1 MSNSKFKI
9 YELNKNDNE
18 GISFSANNIEKL
30 VVSRDRIVQKFNYLF
45 AYEKSYDTI
54 NRYYNLLL
62 VEYYEFLDALKDPDQ
77 TLYEALEELADIV
90 LYQNSLVNELRYNLS
105 TEENDS
111 YFFNE
116 ELPAERAI
124 EYSTKT
130 LDSIPSS
137 LAEVFTQYFMQI
149 FSQLVK
155 LYPDRKYHRGQ
166 NEEID
171 HQKDLERAVELIKT
185 LEGVTTTMVFFNLL
199 IIQNQVADT
208 FQLKDLIEEFDRI
221 IVNKIDKVEK
231 RLDTEYPTSNVVSTV
246 TIEKVDDEQTDLS
259 AEPQDVRSI
268 DEVEDL
274 TLNSMGY
281 TKYIGRFHRD
291 SIDGYTFEDYLEDN
305 KDLLGNDKLIFT
317 PISEF
322 EKEGDV
328 YTITF
333 LKSLL
338 LQDR

>member
-116 ELPAERAI
+116 ELPEERAI

-155 LYPDRKYHRGQ
+155 LYPDRKYHRGE

-208 FQLKDLIEEFDRI
+208 FQLGDLIEEFDNI

-231 RLDTEYPTSNVVSTV
+231 RLDAEYPTSNVVNTV
-246 TIEKVDDEQTDLS
+246 TIEKVDDEETDLPS
-259 AEPQDVRSI
+259 EPQDVRSI

-291 SIDGYTFEDYLEDN
+291 NIDGYTFEDYLEDN

>member
-18 GISFSANNIEKL
+18 GISFSANNLEKL

-208 FQLKDLIEEFDRI
+208 FQLGDLIEEFDHI

-246 TIEKVDDEQTDLS
+246 TIEKVDDEETDLS